1 MRLLVGVP
9 RGATKSSQ
17 RRLRRESEPCIAPA
31 IHSGAVARAIGMSRQ
46 HVDRTQRGLDI
57 GFDHIFL
64 HNVSTEQELF
74 IEDFDA
80 HVLPRLGP
88 P

>member
-1 MRLLVGVP
+1 
-9 RGATKSSQ
+9 
-17 RRLRRESEPCIAPA
+17 
-31 IHSGAVARAIGMSRQ
+31 MSRQ